1 MLSTFYRLDRLRPG
15 EGLPT
20 EIFEFGNLTTQARE
34 FWGTGSPLSELV
46 DEHITLLRNS
56 EAHGHSEVDVKKELV
71 TFRNRNKRGQATR
84 EWIASTTDL
93 DVMAR
98 HISHLGGLMQ
108 AVLCVVPFADL
119 ELDPAELAA
128 AMIATRSGSAA

>member
-1 MLSTFYRLDRLRPG
+1 
-15 EGLPT
+15 
-20 EIFEFGNLTTQARE
+20 
-34 FWGTGSPLSELV
+34 
-46 DEHITLLRNS
+46 
-56 EAHGHSEVDVKKELV
+56 
-71 TFRNRNKRGQATR
+71 
-84 EWIASTTDL
+84 
-93 DVMAR
+93 MAR